1 MGYNDFMKTL
11 AIISEFNPFHKGHK
25 YLLDEAK
32 KQTNAEL
39 SLSIMSGDYVQRGEP
54 AIIDKFSRADSAMK
68 AGFDM
73 VVEMPSFISLQSA
86 EYFAIGSIKILEKIG
101 IDYLCFGIE
110 KLNPDEFL
118 EKVDILIEKSYEL
131 EELTKN
137 NLHNSSFTKARYD
150 ATCQLLGEN
159 NFITSNNILALEY
172 IRAIRK
178 IDSKIKP
185 VPIKRISSL
194 NKESELKKENISSST
209 AIRKNI
215 FNDYKDHVPNF
226 SYEVIEESIQKF
238 GIPSM
243 DYEYEIFKY
252 LLLIE
257 QKPMDN
263 ILGYEDGIENYL
275 WKIAVKNQNFSSFL
289 EEATT
294 KRYTS
299 SRIKRLVLNFILD
312 NESYMND
319 FDIDFYKVLAFN
331 KNSEYIFR
339 NSKSMPVLTKKDM
352 DRLTGTDKKVLTQ
365 MLKASNLYNIS
376 TGRDLNQDF
385 TKKIRRY

>member
-73 VVEMPSFISLQSA
+73 VVEMPSFISIQSA

>member
-215 FNDYKDHVPNF
+215 FNYYKDHVPNF
-226 SYEVIEESIQKF
+226 SYEIIEENIKKF

-275 WKIAVKNQNFSSFL
+275 WKIAVKNHNFSSFL

-299 SRIKRLVLNFILD
+299 SRIKRLMLNSILEND
-312 NESYMND
+312 SYMND
-319 FDIDFYKVLAFN
+319 YDIDFYKVLAFN
-331 KNSEYIFR
+331 KKSEYIFR

>member
-1 MGYNDFMKTL
+1 MKTL

-86 EYFAIGSIKILEKIG
+86 EYFAIGSIKTLEKIG

-118 EKVDILIEKSYEL
+118 EKVDILIEKSDEL
-131 EELTKN
+131 EKLTKK
-137 NLHNSSFTKARYD
+137 NLDNSSFTKARYD
-150 ATCQLLGEN
+150 ATCQLIGEN
-159 NFITSNNILALEY
+159 NFITSNNILDLEY

-275 WKIAVKNQNFSSFL
+275 WKIALKNQNFSSFI

-299 SRIKRLVLNFILD
+299 SRIKRLMLNYILD
-312 NESYMND
+312 NKSYMND
-319 FDIDFYKVLAFN
+319 YDIDFYKVLAFN
-331 KNSEYIFR
+331 KKSEYIFR
-339 NSKSMPVLTKKDM
+339 NSKNMPVLTKKDM
-352 DRLTGTDKKVLTQ
+352 DRLAGTDKKVLTQ
-365 MLKASNLYNIS
+365 MLKASNLYNVS